1 MAHSWAPANGL
12 QVGFVFSSLLG
23 DNEKSSRKPWGRH
36 HAPPRWG
43 DQITNELARQLIEM
57 SGFYFLDKD
66 KRGETQMGGLRMG
79 VGPTGMAISE
89 NHDFVGGDK
98 QGKGDQSRKIGDQ
111 TFRKQTTQGTRGDA
125 TEKQKTWDPNKRNGR
140 LIQPAKVGM
149 PPATLQEFLGR
160 GLADWS
166 SNNWSK
172 PTIGIYLPRMVWC
185 CRDAVYIKRFCLNN
199 PKFQLW

>member
-185 CRDAVYIKRFCLNN
+185 CRDAV
-199 PKFQLW
+199 